1 MNDDADGTLND
12 ALRALAGESSAR
24 RAPERVEAALL
35 AEFRRRRARRRQT
48 RWLGFAAA
56 AALLLAVSLATLRP
70 GRPPAAPAPQAA
82 GRRVY
87 TEFIP
92 VVYGQPFRPEDGGRI
107 VRVRMPRTTLV
118 SFGLPVNQD
127 RLDERIQA
135 DVLLGEDNLVRAVR
149 FEQ

>member
-1 MNDDADGTLND
+1 MNEDADRTLNQ
-12 ALRALAGESSAR
+12 ALRALAEEGSAR

-35 AEFRRRRARRRQT
+35 AEFRRRRAQRQT
-48 RWLGFAAA
+48 HWAGLAAA

-70 GRPPAAPAPQAA
+70 GRLPAPPAPQAVE
-82 GRRVY
+82 RRVF

-92 VVYGQPFRPEDGGRI
+92 VVYGQPFHPDDGGRI

>member
-1 MNDDADGTLND
+1 MNEDADRTLNG

-35 AEFRRRRARRRQT
+35 AEFRRRRARRQT
-48 RWLGFAAA
+48 RWAGLAVA

-70 GRPPAAPAPQAA
+70 GRPPAAPPPQAV
-82 GRRVY
+82 GQRVY

-92 VVYGQPFRPEDGGRI
+92 VVYGEPFRPEDGGRI
-107 VRVRMPRTTLV
+107 VRVRMPRTALV